1 MLSTVIGSPG
11 AVFYVLAF
19 PVKLAVLKKKNLPQT
34 QWHTVLDIYYAH
46 SVCGSGLQR
55 GHSGDGLSRTSAGR
69 LEGQELES
77 SEISLTCLFDGQ

>member
-1 MLSTVIGSPG
+1 MLSTVIGPLG
-11 AVFYVLAF
+11 AIFYVLAF
-19 PVKLAVLKKKNLPQT
+19 PVNLVVLKKKNLPQT

-55 GHSGDGLSRTSAGR
+55 GRSGDGLSRTSTGR

-77 SEISLTCLFDGQ
+77 SEISLTCLSDGR